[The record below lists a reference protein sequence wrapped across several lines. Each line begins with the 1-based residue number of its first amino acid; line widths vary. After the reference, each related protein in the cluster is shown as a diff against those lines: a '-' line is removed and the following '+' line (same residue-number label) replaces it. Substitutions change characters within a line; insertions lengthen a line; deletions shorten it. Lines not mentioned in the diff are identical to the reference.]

1 MWNVLLL
8 KSYNVPELSRN
19 AVGIKEHDLRQ
30 CIYETEGENAVYKAN
45 PTAIVNLDGM
55 TGASPKR
62 PADGTTGATA
72 GNQTGKQ

>member
-1 MWNVLLL
+1 MLSNLVLQDTINGIRNIT
-8 KSYNVPELSRN
+8 KCEL
-19 AVGIKEHDLRQ
+19 
-30 CIYETEGENAVYKAN
+30 T
-45 PTAIVNLDGM
+45 IVNLDGM